1 MDNQPIGIFDSGVG
15 GLSAVRA
22 LLETAA
28 NERFVY
34 FGDTARVPYG
44 DRTAEDIKALSRQDA
59 RFLRT
64 MDVKAL
70 LIACNTITA
79 NALPEIQADSGNIPV
94 IGVVEPAARAAA
106 AATKNGRIGLI
117 ATNATVHSGIYEK
130 TVARLL
136 PSAQVT
142 AQGCPRLVPLIE
154 SGHTQ
159 AGDPALME
167 AAAEYLR
174 PLQAAGVDTV
184 ILGCTHYPLIAG
196 AVGQLMGPDVRL
208 IDSGGASIGALLSV
222 LEERDALAEDST
234 PGGQVYYCSARREDF
249 VSVAAAFLGR
259 DIGALTETVEIE
271 NY

>member
-1 MDNQPIGIFDSGVG
+1 MDNRPIGIFDSGVG
-15 GLSAVRA
+15 GLSAVRT

-64 MDVKAL
+64 KDVKAL

-79 NALPEIQADSGNIPV
+79 NALPEIQADSGAIPV

-106 AATKNGRIGLI
+106 AATKTGRIGLI
-117 ATNATVHSGIYEK
+117 ATNATVRSGVYER
-130 TVARLL
+130 AIAQHL
-136 PSAQVT
+136 PSAHVT
-142 AQGCPRLVPLIE
+142 AQGCPKLVPLIE
-154 SGHTQ
+154 SGHTR

-174 PLQAAGVDTV
+174 PLQEAAVDTV

-196 AVGQLMGPDVRL
+196 AVSQIMGPDVRL

-222 LEERDALAEDST
+222 LEERDALADTSA
-234 PGGQVYYCSARREDF
+234 PGGQVYYCSARQEDF

-259 DIGALTETVEIE
+259 DIGALTETIEIE
-271 NY
+271 SY